1 MDTPPLTCFKRLQ
14 SRNQVGDEAV
24 TLEYLEL
31 LDKNYKEVYHQ
42 MKANKDYYHL
52 NYKSDYSIEQL
63 LKALNRQ
70 VKCR

>member
-1 MDTPPLTCFKRLQ
+1 MSLSGGKRPLNEF
-14 SRNQVGDEAV
+14 
-24 TLEYLEL
+24 
-31 LDKNYKEVYHQ
+31 

-63 LKALNRQ
+63 LKALDRQ